1 VSLAGFAPLPHPL
14 NAEGKPRRVG
24 VEIELG
30 GISEAGVARLCADV
44 LGGEAVQQDSHIW
57 AVKGSDI
64 GDVEVYLDIFLRNAT
79 KTRLRDLAL
88 DLGREVVPVEIVT
101 EPLLMDGLARLDAL
115 REALR
120 DAGARGSG
128 AGLLFGFGVH
138 FNIEVASE
146 ADADT
151 VRPLLAYALIEDWLR
166 ASCPIDEARRLLPFT
181 DPYPTEFVRALI
193 AAGLGATRSDLTGL
207 YLAYTP
213 SRNRGLDMLPLLAHF
228 DPDRIAA
235 AIEDKTSARPT
246 FHFRLPDC
254 RIDEGDWSLA
264 GEWRRWV
271 LVERVAGDSAL
282 LRRLS
287 DAWEDDHGLLTL
299 SRQSWAARAGRI
311 LQTAGLNGP

>member
-1 VSLAGFAPLPHPL
+1 MPGLSALPHPL
-14 NAEGKPRRVG
+14 NAEGKLRRVG

-30 GISEAGVARLCADV
+30 GVSEAEVARLCADV
-44 LGGEAVQQDSHIW
+44 LGGKTEQQDSHIW
-57 AVKGSDI
+57 AVDGSDI
-64 GDVEVYLDIFLRNAT
+64 GAIEVYLDIFLRNAT

-101 EPLLMDGLARLDAL
+101 EPLDMNGLARLDGL

-120 DAGARGSG
+120 KAGALGSG

-146 ADADT
+146 SDADT

-166 ASCPIDEARRLLPFT
+166 AAYPIDEARRLLPFT
-181 DPYPTEFVRALI
+181 DPYPTDFVRALI
-193 AAGLGATRSDLTGL
+193 TAGPGATRDHVTGL
-207 YLAYTP
+207 YLTHTP
-213 SRNRGLDMLPLLAHF
+213 SRNRGLDMLPLFAHF
-228 DPDRIAA
+228 DPGRIAA

-246 FHFRLPDC
+246 FHFRLPD
-254 RIDEGDWSLA
+254 W
-264 GEWRRWV
+264 
-271 LVERVAGDSAL
+271 RVAGDSAL

-299 SRQSWAARAGRI
+299 LRQSWAARAGRI
-311 LQTAGLNGP
+311 LQTAGIDRE